1 MWRTRHYPFAREFRE
16 LGQPLSCG
24 VFATRVSR
32 DGLPHQ
38 NRVKVVRTPKTESIS
53 IEDYSNSDTSSELE
67 HESNQGSVAG
77 SSSDE
82 DRLDKNLEPGFSETI
97 HDNNTPR
104 NPQAQLQAQNHLAK
118 LHADIKARA
127 QLPDPAYQ
135 KLLRSRSPRPFAV
148 QILPDHVQHLI
159 HYFELFWGSEI

>member
-1 MWRTRHYPFAREFRE
+1 MWR
-16 LGQPLSCG
+16 LCG

-32 DGLPHQ
+32 DGLPYQ
-38 NRVKVVRTPKTESIS
+38 SRVKVVRTPKIESIM
-53 IEDYSNSDTSSELE
+53 EDYSNSDASSESE
-67 HESNQGSVAG
+67 ESNQGSAAG

-82 DRLDKNLEPGFSETI
+82 DEPDENLEPEFNETI

-118 LHADIKARA
+118 LHANIKARA

-148 QILPDHVQHLI
+148 RILLDHVQHLI
-159 HYFELFWGSEI
+159 HYFELF